1 MGNLLE
7 RIKSVGTG
15 IGNEFLCIGDDGVKI
30 SRITLNN
37 YRSFNNITIDL
48 NGDSVV
54 IFGENGVGK
63 SSVLHAI
70 NLLFIRILYSIVQE
84 KTKPTIYIQ
93 TGDIKNGGDECNIE
107 VDFDIAGK
115 SYSFARNIKR
125 DGHGE
130 YKRKNLESIVRE
142 FRSDFLESDSSNMPI
157 FVNYGIHR
165 LVLDIPLRIRQR
177 HIFDKR
183 SALTKAIDNKIDFR
197 TFFEWFRYQEDL
209 ENEIII
215 EKKDFMYRDR
225 ALQAVRESVQA
236 MLDYAGDLHIE
247 RHPLTMV
254 IKKDGERIAVNQL
267 SDGEKC
273 TLALFGDLSRRLALA
288 NPSLENPNHGKGI
301 VLIDEVELHMHPR
314 WQRRIIPV
322 LKRTFPNI
330 QFIIT
335 THSPQVLGEVGDGF
349 KIYSMQKDG
358 NDVILGELPRLDGW
372 DSNEI
377 LETLMRTAH
386 INKETERC
394 FEQIFD
400 CLENGDYEE
409 AKKHLDSIQNRMSGK
424 NPKLLR
430 AKMILQMEALGYD
443 IHKKN
448 SRD

>member
-1 MGNLLE
+1 MIL
-7 RIKSVGTG
+7 I
-15 IGNEFLCIGDDGVKI
+15 EFVCIGDDSVRI

-37 YRSFNNITIDL
+37 YRSFNNATIDL

-70 NLLFIRILYSIVQE
+70 NLLFIRMLYSIVQE

-107 VDFDIAGK
+107 VDFDISGK

-177 HIFDKR
+177 HVFDKR

-209 ENEIII
+209 ENEMII

-322 LKRTFPNI
+322 LKRTFPNV

-358 NDVILGELPRLDGW
+358 NEVRLELLPRLDGW

-377 LETLMRTAH
+377 LEILMRTAH
-386 INKETERC
+386 INKETERS

-400 CLENGDYEE
+400 CLANGQYKE
-409 AKKHLDSIQNRMSGK
+409 AKKDLDSIQHRMSK
-424 NPKLLR
+424 NNPNLLR

-443 IHKKN
+443 TH
-448 SRD
+448 

>member
-1 MGNLLE
+1 MKLH
-7 RIKSVGTG
+7 RI
-15 IGNEFLCIGDDGVKI
+15 E
-30 SRITLNN
+30 LNH
-37 YRSFNNITIDL
+37 YRSFSNTILDL
-48 NGDSVV
+48 GGDNVV

-70 NLLFIRILYSIVQE
+70 NLLFIRILYSIIQE
-84 KTKPTIYIQ
+84 KTKPTISLQ
-93 TGDIKNGGDECNIE
+93 TNDIKNGDGECKITAE
-107 VDFDIAGK
+107 FELEK
-115 SYSFARNIKR
+115 ECYSFTRSIKK
-125 DGHGE
+125 DGHSE
-130 YKRKNLESIVRE
+130 YNRKELESVVRD
-142 FRSDFLESDSSNMPI
+142 FRSRFLEDDSSDMPI

-165 LVLDIPLRIRQR
+165 LVLDIPLRIRQK

-183 SALTKAIDNKIDFR
+183 SALSKAIDNKIDFR

-209 ENEIII
+209 ENEMIV
-215 EKKDFMYRDR
+215 EKKDFGYQDR
-225 ALQAVRESVQA
+225 ALKAVRESVQA

-247 RHPLTMV
+247 RHPLSMV

-288 NPSLENPNHGKGI
+288 NPSLKNPNHGKGI

-335 THSPQVLGEVGDGF
+335 THSPQVLGEVGEGY
-349 KIYSMQKDG
+349 KIYSMQKYG
-358 NDVILGELPRLDGW
+358 NDVRLNLLPRLDGW

-377 LETLMRTAH
+377 LETLMKTAH
-386 INKETERC
+386 INKEIEQR

-400 CLENGDYEE
+400 CL
-409 AKKHLDSIQNRMSGK
+409 AKGQYIEGQKYLNEIKNRISK
-424 NPKLLR
+424 NNPNLLR
-430 AKMILQMEALGYD
+430 AKMILQMEAIGYD
-443 IHKKN
+443 TH
-448 SRD
+448 